1 VEAICVLSTRRFE
14 VGPLIDLAQEVIGKG
29 YTAVKVVFVP
39 YSEPL
44 EGIGKVKR
52 FAALMSKLREAVG
65 DAVEVMIDFHGR
77 TYPAGCVAS
86 L

>member
-1 VEAICVLSTRRFE
+1 MRSVYETFE
-14 VGPLIDLAQEVIGKG
+14 VGPLIDLAQEGIGNG

-52 FAALMSKLREAVG
+52 FAALMSKLREASVT
-65 DAVEVMIDFHGR
+65 R
-77 TYPAGCVAS
+77 WR
-86 L
+86 

>member
-1 VEAICVLSTRRFE
+1 MRSVYETFRGRTADRSRSGGYRKRLHR
-14 VGPLIDLAQEVIGKG
+14 GKG
-29 YTAVKVVFVP
+29 GVCSH
-39 YSEPL
+39 SEPL